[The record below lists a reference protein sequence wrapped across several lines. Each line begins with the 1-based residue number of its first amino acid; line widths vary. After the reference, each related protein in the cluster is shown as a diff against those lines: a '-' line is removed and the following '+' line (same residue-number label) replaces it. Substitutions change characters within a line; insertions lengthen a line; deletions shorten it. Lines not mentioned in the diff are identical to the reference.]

1 MTPRIAAYETLLR
14 CEKESQY
21 SNIAIN
27 HAIQKY
33 HFDKQDRDF
42 YTRLVYGVI
51 EKRLTLDYLVK
62 QYTEKSLSRLDL
74 SVVIILR
81 ITFYQLF
88 FLDRIPQSAAVSEGV
103 KLASRFASRAK
114 GYVNAILRK
123 ACREA
128 PSYPEEPRF
137 SQSYVLSIRYSINED
152 IVKLLINQYPDQVD
166 EILDHFTLIP
176 TTSLQVSSSF
186 SSPCNFIEQYQ
197 LNAIAVDP
205 LPFAVKLQENIPVSD
220 MEFLSNDHAFVQDLA
235 SQLTTYVLDPQPDDF
250 IMDLCACPGGK
261 TLSAANLMRSRQK
274 NEASSGKLLACD
286 LHESKLP
293 LIQNSANRLGFHN
306 IQTLC
311 HDATI
316 PLSQYREAADR
327 IICDVPCS
335 GLGVIN
341 KKPEIRYKSI
351 TEIQNITKIQSKII
365 DTAATYLKRG
375 GTLLYS
381 TCTLNHKENEEIV
394 KEFLEKHPDFVPLDF
409 EIRGTHFSY
418 SSKNGRLTLLPNEWH
433 DGFFMAKLIKT

>member
-14 CEKESQY
+14 CEKEDQY

-27 HAIQKY
+27 HVINKY
-33 HFDKQDRDF
+33 RFDKQDRDF
-42 YTRLVYGVI
+42 YTKLVYGVI

-88 FLDRIPQSAAVSEGV
+88 FLDRIPPSAAVSEGV
-103 KLASRFASRAK
+103 KLATRFASRAK
-114 GYVNAILRK
+114 GYVNAISRK

-128 PSYPEEPRF
+128 PRYPEEPQF
-137 SQSYVLSIRYSINED
+137 SRSYVLSIRYSVSED
-152 IVKLLINQYPDQVD
+152 IVKLIIDQYPDQCQ
-166 EILDHFTLIP
+166 EILDHFALIP
-176 TTSLQVSSSF
+176 TTSLQISSSF
-186 SSPCNFIEQYQ
+186 SSPHDFIEQYH
-197 LNAIAVDP
+197 LNATTVDP
-205 LPFAVKLQENIPVSD
+205 LPFAVKLQENIAVSD

-235 SQLTTYVLDPQPDDF
+235 SQMTTYVLDPQPDDF
-250 IMDLCACPGGK
+250 IVDLCACPGGK
-261 TLSAANLMRSRQK
+261 TLSAANLMRSRGK
-274 NEASSGKLLACD
+274 NKASNGKLLACD
-286 LHESKLP
+286 LHDSKLS
-293 LIQNSANRLGFHN
+293 LINSSAARLGFDN

-316 PLSQYREAADR
+316 PLPQLQESADR
-327 IICDVPCS
+327 VICDVPCS

-351 TEIQNITKIQSKII
+351 TEILEITKIQSQII
-365 DTAATYLKRG
+365 DTAATYLKSG

-381 TCTLNHKENEEIV
+381 TCTLNRKENEEIV
-394 KEFLEKHPDFVPLDF
+394 NAFLEKHPDFSPVDF
-409 EIRGTHFSY
+409 EIHGKYFCYASQ
-418 SSKNGRLTLLPNEWH
+418 NGCLTLLPNEWH
-433 DGFFMAKLIKT
+433 DGFFMAKLIKQ